1 VTPKDNSLAISL
13 VVRPLLLPLLPLL
26 GVLLLLVVVVV
37 VGVSVCCG
45 AMEYRCVLLR
55 DLVNAADGGN
65 DSEFV
70 NCIAEERERVATIED
85 GIFIIVMVC
94 LDRFGD
100 GSNSFEAHCTA
111 KSSINHFFVTT
122 AAAAVV

>member
-1 VTPKDNSLAISL
+1 
-13 VVRPLLLPLLPLL
+13 
-26 GVLLLLVVVVV
+26 
-37 VGVSVCCG
+37 
-45 AMEYRCVLLR
+45 MEYRCVLLR

-94 LDRFGD
+94 LDRLGD
-100 GSNSFEAHCTA
+100 GFNSFEAHCTA
-111 KSSINHFFVTT
+111 ESSINHFFVTSA

>member
-26 GVLLLLVVVVV
+26 GVLLLLVVV
-37 VGVSVCCG
+37 GVSVCCG
-45 AMEYRCVLLR
+45 AMEYRCVLRR
-55 DLVNAADGGN
+55 DLVNAVDGVN

-100 GSNSFEAHCTA
+100 GSNSVEAHCTA
-111 KSSINHFFVTT
+111 ESSINHFFVTSAAA
-122 AAAAVV
+122 AAAAV